1 MLRKINLIC
10 VGSLKKTYLN
20 NLEKSYSNN
29 INVIEIKESE
39 INKESQDIINTLK
52 NIKDSYS
59 ILFDLNGDEPKN
71 ILDKVKRSYINNKN
85 ICFIIGGSNG
95 VNSILKNYCDNR
107 LKLSDFTYNH
117 QIFRICSMIFI
128 REFILK

>member
-10 VGSLKKTYLN
+10 VGSLKKSYLK
-20 NLEKSYSNN
+20 NLEKKYGSN
-29 INVIEIKESE
+29 INLIEIRESE
-39 INKESQDIINTLK
+39 INKESEDIINILK
-52 NIKDSYS
+52 NIKDNYS
-59 ILFDLNGDEPKN
+59 VLFDLNGFEPKK
-71 ILDKVKRSYINNKN
+71 ILNKIRNNYFNNKN

-95 VNSILKNYCDNR
+95 VNSILKNYCDEL